1 MVETMSRVEIE
12 DLFRHLTTK
21 VDRAQLQAACAMEEA
36 KCLSHALEVA
46 CYQIRQLTTWLVPLL
61 SAEQQEVIGVE
72 RRAGVTDE
80 PLVSDDVVE
89 PNDGDT
95 WRARLRQCGLGKSI
109 GALCETVDGP
119 TLSAR
124 EVEAF
129 KSIGALFSPS
139 TGGGPCF
146 NRDDDGRRAGETI
159 VDRDADFLG

>member
-80 PLVSDDVVE
+80 PLVSDEVVE
-89 PNDGDT
+89 ANDGAS
-95 WRARLRQCGLGKSI
+95 WRARLRACSGELAARRKSAGFEVGPFPESAVAAMKDVGGLFNVLPS
-109 GALCETVDGP
+109 DGP
-119 TLSAR
+119 
-124 EVEAF
+124 
-129 KSIGALFSPS
+129 
-139 TGGGPCF
+139 CY
-146 NRDDDGRRAGETI
+146 NRDDDGLCAGDTI